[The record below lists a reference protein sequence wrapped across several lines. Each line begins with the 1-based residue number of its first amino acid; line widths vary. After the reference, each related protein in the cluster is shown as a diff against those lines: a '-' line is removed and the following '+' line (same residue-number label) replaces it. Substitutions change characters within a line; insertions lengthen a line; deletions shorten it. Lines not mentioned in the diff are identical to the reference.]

1 MIPNLKL
8 VANAQQTQTYTAE
21 TATQQN
27 IYDLV
32 PQEALPTKESKQT
45 RSYLMLTLVIFAH
58 VAGLTWLIN
67 AKPTLPVIKEPQP
80 MLVSLV
86 SSPAPEPKVV
96 LLVPAPSKPL
106 VKKQQPVV
114 KKVQPMPKPVAAEP
128 EFKQVVAM
136 TEAPTSPLT
145 PVVETKTP
153 KVVEVPQ
160 PKVEP
165 EPVIE
170 PPRFGAAYLHNP
182 PPDYPTSAR
191 RMGEQGRVL
200 LRVLVSTKGDAES
213 VQLESSSG
221 SDRLDRSAIEAV
233 KKWRFI
239 PAKRSNQAVSAHVLV
254 PVKFSL
260 ES

>member
-21 TATQQN
+21 TAYQQN
-27 IYDLV
+27 VYDLV
-32 PQEALPTKESKQT
+32 PQQALPTKESKQT
-45 RSYLMLTLVIFAH
+45 RSYLMLTLIMFAH
-58 VAGLTWLIN
+58 VAGLAWLIN
-67 AKPTLPVIKEPQP
+67 AKPTLPIIKEPQP

-96 LLVPAPSKPL
+96 PLAPMPPQSL
-106 VKKQQPVV
+106 VKKQQPIV
-114 KKVQPMPKPVAAEP
+114 KKVQPMPKPLAAEP
-128 EFKQVVAM
+128 EIKQVVAM
-136 TEAPTSPLT
+136 TEALLSPVT
-145 PVVETKTP
+145 PVIETKAP
-153 KVVEVPQ
+153 EVAEVPQ

-182 PPDYPTSAR
+182 SPDYPSTAR
-191 RMGEQGRVL
+191 RLGEQGRVL
-200 LRVLVSTKGDAES
+200 LRVLVSTKGDAER

-221 SDRLDRSAIEAV
+221 SDRLDKSAIEAV

-239 PAKRSNQAVSAHVLV
+239 PAKRSNQAISAYVLV

>member
-1 MIPNLKL
+1 MIPILKL
-8 VANAQQTQTYTAE
+8 VANVQQTHTYTAE
-21 TATQQN
+21 TVYQKN
-27 IYDLV
+27 VYDLV
-32 PQEALPTKESKQT
+32 PQHVLPTNDSKQA

-58 VAGLTWLIN
+58 VAGLAWLIN
-67 AKPTLPVIKEPQP
+67 AKSTLPVIKEPQP
-80 MLVSLV
+80 MLVSLL
-86 SSPAPEPKVV
+86 SSPAPDPEVV
-96 LLVPAPSKPL
+96 PLVPTPPQPL
-106 VKKQQPVV
+106 VKKQQPIV
-114 KKVQPMPKPVAAEP
+114 KNLQPIPKPVAAEP
-128 EFKQVVAM
+128 EVKQVVAM
-136 TEAPTSPLT
+136 AEALPSPVT
-145 PVVETKTP
+145 PVVETKAP
-153 KVVEVPQ
+153 EVAEAPQ

-182 PPDYPTSAR
+182 PPDYPSIAR

-239 PAKRSNQAVSAHVLV
+239 PAKRSNQAISAYVLV
-254 PVKFSL
+254 PVKFSI